1 VHLTEWWE
9 EFRLY
14 HRKDGKVHKEHDDL
28 LSATR
33 YGVMMLRYAENL
45 IPQSR
50 ATSTSP
56 VAAIGWRREAARWS
70 AERSAKNKARS
81 SVQLFGASGANGS

>member
-1 VHLTEWWE
+1 VHLTEWWD

-45 IPQSR
+45 IPPKPR
-50 ATSTSP
+50 DFN
-56 VAAIGWRREAARWS
+56 VARRGHWMAA
-70 AERSAKNKARS
+70 
-81 SVQLFGASGANGS
+81 